1 MPCVAAGGGGK
12 SLDDCEPEPCACR
25 SFRGACERLEE
36 CWGEGV
42 RDAGAGVADAYR
54 DDRFV
59 AVDVEVVGGR
69 SVGECVA
76 T

>member
-1 MPCVAAGGGGK
+1 VPCVAAGGGGE

-25 SFRGACERLEE
+25 LFRGARERLEE
-36 CWGEGV
+36 PRDEGL

-59 AVDVEVVGGR
+59 AVDVEVVE
-69 SVGECVA
+69 GEPWASALA